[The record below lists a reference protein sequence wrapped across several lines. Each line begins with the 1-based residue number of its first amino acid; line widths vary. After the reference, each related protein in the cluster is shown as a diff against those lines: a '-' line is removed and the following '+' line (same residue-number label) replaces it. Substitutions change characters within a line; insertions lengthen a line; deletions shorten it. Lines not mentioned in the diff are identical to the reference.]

1 MIEVVPILAMADM
14 SGVPY
19 AVAILLVVGVVILRR
34 MRPPAADSRSRVWL
48 PIAALIAGPFVAF
61 LYFLADVFII
71 SRDYITAGDYSQML
85 NSLLILGVFGGVVG
99 AVGLWIGDRIP
110 LHRVR

>member
-1 MIEVVPILAMADM
+1 MADM

-34 MRPPAADSRSRVWL
+34 LRPPAADSRSRVWL
-48 PIAALIAGPFVAF
+48 PIAALIAGPFVAI

-71 SRDYITAGDYSQML
+71 SRDYITAGDYLQML
-85 NSLLILGVFGGVVG
+85 TSLLILGVFGGVVG
-99 AVGLWIGDRIP
+99 AVVLWIGDRIP
-110 LHRVR
+110 LHRIR